1 MERLTRFELVT
12 LSLTNAKRQLE
23 TTQEEM
29 QTAKREVEKEFPKE
43 QELREKAARLQELNS
58 LLNMDERDD
67 AVLDD
72 NEVEAEELECSC
84 VR

>member
-1 MERLTRFELVT
+1 M
-12 LSLTNAKRQLE
+12 TNTKRQLE

-29 QTAKREVEKEFPKE
+29 RTAQQEAEKEFPKE

-67 AVLDD
+67 TMLDD
-72 NEVEAEELECSC
+72 NDVETEVPECSC

>member
-1 MERLTRFELVT
+1 M
-12 LSLTNAKRQLE
+12 TNVKRQLE

-29 QTAKREVEKEFPKE
+29 RTAKREVEKEFPKE

-67 AVLDD
+67 TVLDD
-72 NEVEAEELECSC
+72 EEAEIVPEKNSNTLK
-84 VR
+84 R

>member
-1 MERLTRFELVT
+1 M
-12 LSLTNAKRQLE
+12 TNTKRQLE

-29 QTAKREVEKEFPKE
+29 RTAKQEAEKEFPKE

-67 AVLDD
+67 ALLDD
-72 NEVEAEELECSC
+72 NEVEAEVPECSC

>member
-1 MERLTRFELVT
+1 MR
-12 LSLTNAKRQLE
+12 
-23 TTQEEM
+23 
-29 QTAKREVEKEFPKE
+29 TAKQEVEKEFPKE

-67 AVLDD
+67 TVLDD
-72 NEVEAEELECSC
+72 NEVESETPEYSC

>member
-1 MERLTRFELVT
+1 M
-12 LSLTNAKRQLE
+12 TNAKRQLE

-29 QTAKREVEKEFPKE
+29 WTAKQEAEKEFPKE

-67 AVLDD
+67 TVLDD
-72 NEVEAEELECSC
+72 NELEAEVPECSC

>member
-1 MERLTRFELVT
+1 M
-12 LSLTNAKRQLE
+12 TNTKRQLE

-29 QTAKREVEKEFPKE
+29 RTAKQEAEKEFPKE

-67 AVLDD
+67 TVLDD
-72 NEVEAEELECSC
+72 NEVESETPEYSC

>member
-1 MERLTRFELVT
+1 MCFL
-12 LSLTNAKRQLE
+12 
-23 TTQEEM
+23 

-67 AVLDD
+67 ALLDD
-72 NEVEAEELECSC
+72 NGVEAEELECSC

>member
-1 MERLTRFELVT
+1 MPRCLYHKINPIRNQHQPTD
-12 LSLTNAKRQLE
+12 
-23 TTQEEM
+23 
-29 QTAKREVEKEFPKE
+29 
-43 QELREKAARLQELNS
+43 S

-67 AVLDD
+67 TVLDD